1 MEEGIKAS
9 GMQDVKEFYV
19 EVSNLTSYS
28 VRHYS
33 MINVISFYSYHSQYL
48 ISNFNAHVEV
58 AYSIWSARDILK
70 AQIENVIQSL
80 IPGSRFHWKVAVIC
94 SVNMDALVRIRFGI
108 VHLVYAIPLIDH
120 RKQIVIS
127 YRFLGW
133 FLMMKIFK
141 INKQLKPSIRQ
152 ETTIY
157 DVIET
162 KPDYY

>member
-1 MEEGIKAS
+1 M
-9 GMQDVKEFYV
+9 
-19 EVSNLTSYS
+19 
-28 VRHYS
+28 
-33 MINVISFYSYHSQYL
+33 
-48 ISNFNAHVEV
+48 
-58 AYSIWSARDILK
+58 
-70 AQIENVIQSL
+70 
-80 IPGSRFHWKVAVIC
+80 IC

-108 VHLVYAIPLIDH
+108 VHLVYASPLIDH

>member
-1 MEEGIKAS
+1 MEWVSYSFYCDKIDPRHVWMEEGIKAS

-80 IPGSRFHWKVAVIC
+80 IPGSRFH
-94 SVNMDALVRIRFGI
+94 
-108 VHLVYAIPLIDH
+108 
-120 RKQIVIS
+120 
-127 YRFLGW
+127 
-133 FLMMKIFK
+133 
-141 INKQLKPSIRQ
+141 
-152 ETTIY
+152 
-157 DVIET
+157 
-162 KPDYY
+162 